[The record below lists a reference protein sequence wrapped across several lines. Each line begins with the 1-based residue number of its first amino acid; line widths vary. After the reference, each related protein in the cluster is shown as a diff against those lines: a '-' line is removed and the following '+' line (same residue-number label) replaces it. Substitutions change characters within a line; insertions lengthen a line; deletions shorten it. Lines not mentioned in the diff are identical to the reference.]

1 MKNSQ
6 KTSCQNKNC
15 KLTSHVK
22 KKRSKYINAKVVF
35 SKKSG
40 KIIKIPTLCTI
51 FVEIGVNFHKSLK
64 AKYYV
69 KLVEGG
75 NEARPRPLLRFIS
88 LLSILNVICFPK
100 ML

>member
-1 MKNSQ
+1 MQ
-6 KTSCQNKNC
+6 K
-15 KLTSHVK
+15 
-22 KKRSKYINAKVVF
+22 YFF

-40 KIIKIPTLCTI
+40 KIIKIRTLCTI
-51 FVEIGVNFHKSLK
+51 FVEIGVNFHKSSLK

-100 ML
+100 MLCGNSM